1 MKEETKTLYDMTV
14 AELRSFIE
22 EDYYRACVE
31 HRPKGAEFNSKLSE
45 IITSVHKVE
54 LKCAKIER
62 YDLASLCRDTNIEL
76 AEQRDLNTTCNCC
89 GEINC
94 IQA

>member
-1 MKEETKTLYDMTV
+1 MKDKTKALYDMTV

-31 HRPKGAEFNSKLSE
+31 HRPKGAEFNSKLDE
-45 IITSVHKVE
+45 IITNVHKVE

-76 AEQRDLNTTCNCC
+76 AEQRDLNISAD
-89 GEINC
+89 E
-94 IQA
+94 